1 MPLKAYGVL
10 VGKIV
15 GKRKAVSSNP
25 HFQIKVEGENG
36 VFYRIA
42 VNVKSKVAPSE
53 VKYFLQ
59 DNFQHELVQKIKL
72 ANLQPGFH
80 KLTKAPNGLALD
92 YIRYNLF
99 RLEDL
104 VPLPFEVDGP
114 NNDLNDHL
122 DFFVTKAKEDDQAII
137 YAFGEPWGPETVKD
151 KVFGFLPGRGIHD
164 IHMNQGSEG
173 AFAPTN
179 GIWQDGGMLIYFP
192 ATDKWLAF
200 FTAFQSQSFQ
210 TDDNGNA
217 IVGGTGPGPGT
228 PPTPSTTAVRIVAA
242 MVNPAG
248 DDAGKEAVYII
259 NLSPNAIPLKGWS
272 IIDKLGKKEV
282 LADSLVLAAHSVL
295 TIRLSGKS
303 AQLGNSGGTIT
314 IMDHQNQ
321 KMDGVAYTQE
331 QAKQQNYLLNF

>member
-122 DFFVTKAKEDDQAII
+122 DFFVTKAKEDEQAVI
-137 YAFGEPWGPETVKD
+137 YAFGEPWGPETEKD
-151 KVFGFLPGRGIHD
+151 KVFGFQPGRGIHD

-173 AFAPTN
+173 EFKSTN
-179 GIWQDGGMLIYFP
+179 GIWQDGGMLIHFP
-192 ATDKWLAF
+192 STDKWLAF
-200 FTAFQSQSFQ
+200 FTAFQSQSFR

-217 IVGGTGPGPGT
+217 IPPDPHTGTT
-228 PPTPSTTAVRIVAA
+228 DVRIVAA

-248 DDAGKEAVYII
+248 DDVGKEAVYII
-259 NLSPNAIPLKGWS
+259 NLSPNTIPLKGWS
-272 IIDKLGKKEV
+272 IVDKLGKKEV
-282 LADSLVLAAHSVL
+282 LADNLVLAAHSVL

-314 IMDHQNQ
+314 LQDQLNQ
-321 KMDGVAYTQE
+321 KVDGVAYTQE
-331 QAKQQNYLLNF
+331 QTKQQNYLINF

>member
-1 MPLKAYGVL
+1 MPLKKYGVL

-25 HFQIKVEGENG
+25 HFQIKVEGANG

-42 VNVKSKVAPSE
+42 VNVKSKIAPSE

-59 DNFQHELVQKIKL
+59 DNFQHELVNKIKL

-80 KLTKAPNGLALD
+80 ELPQSPNGLALD
-92 YIRYNLF
+92 FIRYNLF
-99 RLEDL
+99 RLEEL

-137 YAFGEPWGPETVKD
+137 YAFGEPWGPENTKKD

-164 IHMNQGSEG
+164 IHMNQGSIG
-173 AFAPTN
+173 QFAYTN

-192 ATDKWLAF
+192 SSDKWLAF

-210 TDDNGNA
+210 TDEDGNA
-217 IVGGTGPGPGT
+217 TNEEPIVGAT
-228 PPTPSTTAVRIVAA
+228 SVRIVAA
-242 MVNPAG
+242 MVNPTG
-248 DDAGKEAVYII
+248 DDVGKEAVYII
-259 NLSPNAIPLKGWS
+259 NLSPKSIPLKGWS
-272 IIDKLGKKEV
+272 IVDKLGKKEV
-282 LADSLVLAAHSVL
+282 LADNAVLAAHSVL
-295 TIRLSGKS
+295 TIRLSGRG

-314 IMDHQNQ
+314 LQDQLNQ

-331 QAKQQNYLLNF
+331 QANQQNYLLNF

>member
-1 MPLKAYGVL
+1 MPLEKYGVL

-25 HFQIKVEGENG
+25 HFQIKVEGANG

-42 VNVKSKVAPSE
+42 VNVKSKIAPSE
-53 VKYFLQ
+53 VKYFLK
-59 DNFQHELVQKIKL
+59 DNFQHDLVHKIKL

-80 KLTKAPNGLALD
+80 ELPKSPNGLALD

-122 DFFVTKAKEDDQAII
+122 DFFVTKAKEDEQAVI
-137 YAFGEPWGPETVKD
+137 YAFGEPWGPETEKD
-151 KVFGFLPGRGIHD
+151 KVFGFQPGRGIHD

-173 AFAPTN
+173 EFKSTN
-179 GIWQDGGMLIYFP
+179 GIWQDGGMLIHFP
-192 ATDKWLAF
+192 SSDKWLAF
-200 FTAFQSQSFQ
+200 FTAFQSQSFR
-210 TDDNGNA
+210 TDENGNA
-217 IVGGTGPGPGT
+217 IDEEPVAGVAPL
-228 PPTPSTTAVRIVAA
+228 RIVAA

-248 DDAGKEAVYII
+248 DDVGKEAVYII
-259 NLSPNAIPLKGWS
+259 NLSPNTIPLKGWS
-272 IIDKLGKKEV
+272 IVDKLGKKEM
-282 LADSLVLAAHSVL
+282 LAENAVLAAHSVL
-295 TIRLSGKS
+295 TIRLSGRG

-314 IMDHQNQ
+314 LQDQLNQ
-321 KMDGVAYTQE
+321 KIDGVAYTQE
-331 QAKQQNYLLNF
+331 QAKQQNYLLSF

>member
-122 DFFVTKAKEDDQAII
+122 DFFVTKAKEDEQAVI
-137 YAFGEPWGPETVKD
+137 YAFGEPWGPETEKD
-151 KVFGFLPGRGIHD
+151 KVFGFQPGRGIHD

-173 AFAPTN
+173 EFKSTN
-179 GIWQDGGMLIYFP
+179 GIWQDGGMLIHFP
-192 ATDKWLAF
+192 STDKWLAF
-200 FTAFQSQSFQ
+200 FTSFQSQSFR

-217 IVGGTGPGPGT
+217 IPPDPHTGTT
-228 PPTPSTTAVRIVAA
+228 DVRIVAA

-248 DDAGKEAVYII
+248 DDVGKEAVYII
-259 NLSPNAIPLKGWS
+259 NLSPNTIPLKGWS
-272 IIDKLGKKEV
+272 IVDKLGKKEV
-282 LADSLVLAAHSVL
+282 LADNLVLAAHSVL

-314 IMDHQNQ
+314 LQDQLNQ
-321 KMDGVAYTQE
+321 KVDGVAYTQE
-331 QAKQQNYLLNF
+331 QTKQQNYLINF